1 MVKIQDKEMTKVVQ
15 RLNETDEKIDELSN
29 QLVWLKH
36 EYRRTRDGMLKAEI
50 KKKWDKLQKKMDTLE
65 KRRRK
70 IIEKKNEINYKRKW
84 THWKKDVKK

>member
-1 MVKIQDKEMTKVVQ
+1 MVKTEDKEMAKVVQ

-50 KKKWDKLQKKMDTLE
+50 KKKWNKLQKKMDTLE

-70 IIEKKNEINYKRKW
+70 IIEEKNEINYKRKW

>member
-1 MVKIQDKEMTKVVQ
+1 MVKTEDKEMAKVVQ

-50 KKKWDKLQKKMDTLE
+50 KKKWNKLQKKMDTLE
-65 KRRRK
+65 KRCQK
-70 IIEKKNEINYKRKW
+70 INSKNSQMLKSSS
-84 THWKKDVKK
+84 

>member
-1 MVKIQDKEMTKVVQ
+1 MVKIEDKEMAKVVQ
-15 RLNETDEKIDELSN
+15 RLNETDEKIDDISK

-36 EYRRTRDGMLKAEI
+36 EYRRTRDDMLKVEI
-50 KKKWDKLQKKMDTLE
+50 KKKWDKSQKKMETLE

-84 THWKKDVKK
+84 THWKKDIKK